1 MSCDNTTQLAGAS
14 YSELGDGLWPVV
26 DANAFSFVPA
36 GPDPGR
42 GAVGVLRGAQVF
54 KVSCEVGSHL
64 ETLKFVG
71 FSFG

>member
-14 YSELGDGLWPVV
+14 YSELGDGLRPVV

-36 GPDPGR
+36 GSDPGR
-42 GAVGVLRGAQVF
+42 GAVRVLGGAQVF
-54 KVSCEVGSHL
+54 KVSCQVDSQL
-64 ETLKFVG
+64 ETLKLVG